1 MSLFPARYR
10 LPVKITT
17 DDWYMVRYPKL
28 VCNGHEIESTNINA
42 DKNANGSFLMVKFN
56 EEYVIVDAIVGY
68 VYFISEANLWFTI
81 KGWEINKDYC
91 DDEYL
96 TQLDDPET
104 AREFEFYEVVW
115 EVPYSI
121 IRNLNM
127 RPHIHVFLNNPELY
141 FQEARRSSMKTM
153 MKASKNR

>member
-28 VCNGHEIESTNINA
+28 ICNGHEIESTNINA
-42 DKNANGSFLMVKFN
+42 DKNANGSFLMVRFN
-56 EEYVIVDAIVGY
+56 EENVIVDAIVGY
-68 VYFISEANLWFTI
+68 VYFISEANLLFTI
-81 KGWEINKDYC
+81 KGWKLDKDHC
-91 DDEYL
+91 DYEYL

-104 AREFEFYEVVW
+104 ANEFEFYEVVW
-115 EVPYSI
+115 EVPYFI
-121 IRNLNM
+121 VRNLNL
-127 RPHIHVFLNNPELY
+127 RPRIHAFLNNPELY
-141 FQEARRSSMKTM
+141 FQEARKNSMKTM